1 MTGWDVLDRL
11 VNTFPPIVMMLL
23 LVAVLAAIIVFIVG
37 FGRHGFSFLKYG
49 FKQVSLDSSIEK
61 RFDKLES
68 KIGTIETNHFRHLKN
83 YLGILNGALLDKEII
98 NNETK
103 ARMDAELSGM

>member
-11 VNTFPPIVMMLL
+11 ISSFPPIVMMLL
-23 LVAVLAAIIVFIVG
+23 LVAVVVFIVG
-37 FGRHGFSFLKYG
+37 FSRHGSNFLKYG
-49 FKQVSLDSSIEK
+49 FKQISLDSSLEK
-61 RFDKLES
+61 RFDKLEA

-83 YLGILNGALLDKEII
+83 YLGILNGALLDKEVIS
-98 NNETK
+98 NETK

>member
-1 MTGWDVLDRL
+1 MTGWDVLDRFMSS
-11 VNTFPPIVMMLL
+11 FPPIVMMLL
-23 LVAVLAAIIVFIVG
+23 LVAVLAVVVIFIVG
-37 FGRHGFSFLKYG
+37 FSRHGSSFLKYG
-49 FKQVSLDSSIEK
+49 LKQVSLDSSLEK

-68 KIGTIETNHFRHLKN
+68 KIEAIEINHFRHLKN
-83 YLGILNGALLDKEII
+83 YLGILNGVLLDKEVI